1 MANSYSRY
9 KSGRCLAVASLWPM
23 FILCA
28 SGAAAQIWCHPWM
41 SASNSAVLPIQTSDR
56 WKEKPHGNPTFF
68 FRKSS
73 FTGNI
78 VLACPRRSHCYRGGG
93 CMLCVRVSYCGTLN
107 GLLRLHSQGYR
118 PLLLTAHVQE
128 SSYCCLLY
136 GVNMF
141 FLTVL
146 RAMMSTKVNVGFFFF
161 LISNTFYYT
170 VKYKTITKR
179 FYSQMYKI

>member
-1 MANSYSRY
+1 
-9 KSGRCLAVASLWPM
+9 
-23 FILCA
+23 
-28 SGAAAQIWCHPWM
+28 M

-78 VLACPRRSHCYRGGG
+78 VLACPQRSHYYRGGG
-93 CMLCVRVSYCGTLN
+93 GEILCVRVSCCCTLN

-128 SSYCCLLY
+128 SSYCCLLH

-141 FLTVL
+141 FSQFFGDDEYEGQCGL
-146 RAMMSTKVNVGFFFF
+146 FFF